1 MQYTSPFIE
10 LCLEGAS
17 SIFKGLNQK
26 EKETIA
32 QHNSY
37 SVFKK
42 DVLII
47 REGEKHRGLIC
58 LATGKVKVF
67 KEGVGGREQILKMIR
82 PQGFIGYRTLFSEGT
97 QSVSAV
103 AVEDSAVCIFDKN
116 TIVKIL
122 KKNADLA
129 FKFMKVIND
138 ELVFS
143 NNRIVSLT
151 QKHIRGRIAESLLVL
166 RDTYGLEAD
175 GRTIRVSLPRED
187 IANLSNMTTSNAIR
201 TLSGMASEGIIGME
215 GRKIMILDSSY
226 LERISELG
234 Y

>member
-1 MQYTSPFIE
+1 MQYPSPYIE
-10 LCLEGAS
+10 LCLDGPS

-26 EKETIA
+26 EKEMIA
-32 QHNSY
+32 QHQSY

-42 DVLII
+42 GVFII

-67 KEGVGGREQILKMIR
+67 MEGVGGREQILKMLK
-82 PQGFIGYRTLFSEGT
+82 PQGFISYRALFSEGP

-103 AVEDSAVCIFDKN
+103 AVEDSAVCLIDKN
-116 TIVKIL
+116 TVVKIL

-129 FKFMKVIND
+129 YKFMKVINE

-151 QKHIRGRIAESLLVL
+151 QKHIRGRIAETLLVL
-166 RDTYGLEAD
+166 RDIYGLEAD
-175 GRTIRVSLPRED
+175 GRTIRISPPRED
-187 IANLSNMTTSNAIR
+187 IANFSNMTTSNAIR
-201 TLSGMASEGIIGME
+201 TLSGMASEGIIEME
-215 GRKIMILDSSY
+215 GRRIMILDSDY

-234 Y
+234 S

>member
-1 MQYTSPFIE
+1 MQYTNPYIE
-10 LCLEGAS
+10 LCLEGSS

-32 QHNSY
+32 RHHTY
-37 SVFKK
+37 AVFKK
-42 DVLII
+42 GDIII
-47 REGEKHRGLIC
+47 REGEKHHELIC
-58 LATGKVKVF
+58 LATGKIKVF
-67 KEGVGGREQILKMIR
+67 REGVGSREQILKMVR
-82 PQGFIGYRTLFSEGT
+82 QQGFISYRTLFSEGT

-103 AVEDSAVCIFDKN
+103 AVEDSAVCYFDKN
-116 TIVKIL
+116 AIVKIL

-129 FKFMKVIND
+129 FKFMKAINE

-143 NNRIVSLT
+143 NNRIISLT
-151 QKHIRGRIAESLLVL
+151 QKHIRGRIAESLLIL

-175 GRTIRVSLPRED
+175 GKTLRVNLPRED

-201 TLSGMASEGIIGME
+201 TLSGMALEGIIDME